1 MPSFQTL
8 PESLNDQ
15 LAGVWTLLALV
26 AATVIGFMVW
36 YFATCGGKD
45 LRCVNGLVTAPAPS
59 SLPSLLP
66 AAAKKSTALPPTAT
80 SSSSAPTTATSSA
93 SSSASASCGA
103 MDCDDDGGVGG
114 VAIMLG

>member
-66 AAAKKSTALPPTAT
+66 AAAAKKSTALPPTAT
-80 SSSSAPTTATSSA
+80 SSAPTTATSSA